1 MYIYV
6 YVHLYTRLLS
16 SIAPSTSFSPL
27 TLFYPSSPYFASLKR
42 SAMLRNGNRLTPPP
56 FPTRQR
62 PRKSTQLLT
71 FQPLRRHSPSA
82 FAFDEPLRSLSISLS
97 LLLIFTFSMEGIGR
111 ILNGFFRI
119 SPGKSFFSFVMR
131 KRRGEK
137 RRGSMDLPS
146 KIGVFSNGRPN
157 ASSSP
162 YFRPASRPGL
172 AAGFARI

>member
-1 MYIYV
+1 
-6 YVHLYTRLLS
+6 
-16 SIAPSTSFSPL
+16 
-27 TLFYPSSPYFASLKR
+27 
-42 SAMLRNGNRLTPPP
+42 
-56 FPTRQR
+56 
-62 PRKSTQLLT
+62 
-71 FQPLRRHSPSA
+71 
-82 FAFDEPLRSLSISLS
+82 
-97 LLLIFTFSMEGIGR
+97 MEGIGR
-111 ILNGFFRI
+111 ILDGFFRI

-162 YFRPASRPGL
+162 YFRPVSRPGL